1 MKQQSISRHFKRG
14 FFWLVGLAGLFTVLG
29 LVFMDRIG
37 RDAARIGIELAPQ
50 VDAAME
56 IRIEALQAQV
66 MTEKA
71 LAEGT
76 SPSERQEIFS
86 HLAASRAFG
95 MALLEGG
102 ETAEGVFLP
111 SNSEKVREQIAGS
124 LAALDMVSDLTMSRL
139 AVLEQAQGVGSDA
152 DERFDADYDGI
163 VADLRAIGDRVEVA
177 SDAGIQRAIGEA
189 RYRLAHGHLIN
200 AEILGGDLGEDFG
213 EVTESFSAA
222 ESALEALMPAFSA
235 SEVNTLRARIRSL
248 SELAVQRYDTT
259 LAQARNTASDNAA
272 YQTAIADFSARADEA
287 ETIVQSYIA
296 GEFAAMANTR
306 RLGILLFALTSSVFL
321 VVAFLTY
328 RSLDKRIVQRLRDI
342 AGTMDQVTSG
352 NAEVTMPDWRSDD
365 EMGRLRDAV
374 VRFRDVLQEQSRLE
388 EEARELA
395 DEAEQTGRTA
405 QRTAAEIERA
415 SARMQLVGADVSDR
429 SAVVIELSRAMAEQ
443 QERQA
448 DLLEEVE
455 AMIAQ
460 VKALAGSNSD
470 VSRKAVGVF
479 SEVSALITR
488 GQQIVDDAVRAVQEI
503 AEGGKNVTDYVSVI
517 EEIAFQTNI
526 LALNASVEAARA
538 GSSGKGFAIVAHEVR
553 ELAARTS
560 EAAAN
565 IQTVMGATNVLI
577 EEGTTKVGQTREQF
591 ASINAAMSQLEK
603 DMQSIGASSNDQ
615 SDAVNRAGDTVRS
628 FGEVFKESRKL
639 ADSSLSAGRELAEQ
653 AAILKAGVNVRAESR
668 MHHAA

>member
-1 MKQQSISRHFKRG
+1 
-14 FFWLVGLAGLFTVLG
+14 
-29 LVFMDRIG
+29 
-37 RDAARIGIELAPQ
+37 
-50 VDAAME
+50 
-56 IRIEALQAQV
+56 
-66 MTEKA
+66 
-71 LAEGT
+71 
-76 SPSERQEIFS
+76 
-86 HLAASRAFG
+86 
-95 MALLEGG
+95 
-102 ETAEGVFLP
+102 
-111 SNSEKVREQIAGS
+111 
-124 LAALDMVSDLTMSRL
+124 
-139 AVLEQAQGVGSDA
+139 
-152 DERFDADYDGI
+152 
-163 VADLRAIGDRVEVA
+163 
-177 SDAGIQRAIGEA
+177 
-189 RYRLAHGHLIN
+189 
-200 AEILGGDLGEDFG
+200 
-213 EVTESFSAA
+213 
-222 ESALEALMPAFSA
+222 MPAFSA
-235 SEVNTLRARIRSL
+235 SEVNALRARIRTL

-577 EEGTTKVGQTREQF
+577 EEGTTKVGHTREQF